1 MTFLRL
7 VSVSALIVMTG
18 CGRSQS
24 SPMRSIR
31 VAAASDLQ
39 NVLPKLVQAYREVS
53 ATEVVVTF
61 GASGQLAEQIK
72 AGAPFDLF
80 LAANRKYVDDLA
92 KLDHV
97 VADSVASY
105 AIGSLVIAVHKDAP
119 VVEILD
125 DLMRPEIKRVAIAN
139 PDFAPYGAAA
149 RQALRASGLWDRL
162 QTKIVLAE
170 TVRQTLQYVQTG
182 NAEAGLV
189 SQASADVSGVR
200 IVAIDAKLYDPII
213 QNLGIVKG
221 SENQEEAERFRR
233 FLLGSAGRA
242 LFSSHGFAIP
252 DSQERSRP

>member
-1 MTFLRL
+1 MTFLRFVIL
-7 VSVSALIVMTG
+7 SASIVVTG
-18 CGRSQS
+18 CGRSQD
-24 SPMRSIR
+24 SPTRSIR

-39 NVLPKLVQAYREVS
+39 NVLPGLVEAYREES
-53 ATEVVVTF
+53 ATEVVLTF
-61 GASGQLAEQIK
+61 GASGQLTEQIK

-80 LAANRKYVDDLA
+80 LAANRNYVDDLA
-92 KLDHV
+92 KLGLIV
-97 VADSVASY
+97 PDSVATY
-105 AIGSLVIAVHKDAP
+105 AIGSLVIAVHKDAQD
-119 VVEILD
+119 VEVLD
-125 DLMRPEIKRVAIAN
+125 DLNRPEIKRVAIAN

-200 IVAIDAKLYDPII
+200 IVAIEAKLYDPII

-221 SENQEEAERFRR
+221 SENREEAERFRR
-233 FLLGSAGRA
+233 FLLGNQGRA
-242 LFSSHGFAIP
+242 MFSSHGFAIP
-252 DSQERSRP
+252 GLQDRPRP